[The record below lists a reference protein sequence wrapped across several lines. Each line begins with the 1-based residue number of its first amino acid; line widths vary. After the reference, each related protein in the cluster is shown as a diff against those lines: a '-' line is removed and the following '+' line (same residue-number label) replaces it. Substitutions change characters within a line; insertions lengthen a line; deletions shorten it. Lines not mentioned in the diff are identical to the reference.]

1 MIVGH
6 GIEKDEVLL
15 HLQIQHL
22 LDLQMM
28 LYILMIKLGSCFKRW
43 DRVFSK
49 NIVWSKL
56 PTSKQFAQK
65 DGFRYFMEK
74 EIYEQSVVVSD
85 CMLGRVKIVR

>member
-28 LYILMIKLGSCFKRW
+28 LYILMIKL
-43 DRVFSK
+43 VELLQEM
-49 NIVWSKL
+49 V
-56 PTSKQFAQK
+56 
-65 DGFRYFMEK
+65 
-74 EIYEQSVVVSD
+74 
-85 CMLGRVKIVR
+85 

>member
-1 MIVGH
+1 MTLVSN
-6 GIEKDEVLL
+6 EK
-15 HLQIQHL
+15 HIT
-22 LDLQMM
+22 
-28 LYILMIKLGSCFKRW
+28 KLVNFFIRKTRKF
-43 DRVFSK
+43 FSK

-85 CMLGRVKIVR
+85 CMLGRVKDSEINLF